1 MTVLAWEKEVGT
13 VAYGVGQ
20 FIQVNVRFV
29 HFPRGCRKK
38 MEYAAKR
45 CVCPY
50 IDGSKQ
56 TVHERKQK
64 RFCAASA
71 ARGSHR

>member
-38 MEYAAKR
+38 ME
-45 CVCPY
+45 
-50 IDGSKQ
+50 
-56 TVHERKQK
+56 
-64 RFCAASA
+64 
-71 ARGSHR
+71 

>member
-1 MTVLAWEKEVGT
+1 VTEKRRGLAMTVLAWEKEVGT

-38 MEYAAKR
+38 ME
-45 CVCPY
+45 
-50 IDGSKQ
+50 
-56 TVHERKQK
+56 
-64 RFCAASA
+64 
-71 ARGSHR
+71 